1 MSDNAVELAKSGKW
15 IGFGLD
21 KTLAKFDGE
30 PGCEIIDQIGEPIQN
45 MVKFI
50 NDLHK
55 EGYIIKIVTSRVAP
69 VLCGE
74 THAEGCSC
82 GHCEEEA
89 NDLPIFQEPYL
100 SQLGPDGKS
109 FKKTATLFI
118 HEWCDK
124 HLGFRPEVVCSID
137 KNIVGLYSYRVTE
150 TMNDG
155 ETMRNAMKRLMDS
168 NRFLE
173 NHYHRNERKKE
184 LGFMKFMMGMFL
196 ASFIY
201 IGNEIYHDSKKT
213 ERYQAETKM
222 MDAIREYINSKDSE
236 QSTKNLTVEH
246 EFVPG
251 TGLNCTGSVGN
262 VGCCCQKC
270 EKKVQ
275 HATSGIRVRQGRRP
289 VDTKVIL

>member
-89 NDLPIFQEPYL
+89 NDLPAL
-100 SQLGPDGKS
+100 R
-109 FKKTATLFI
+109 
-118 HEWCDK
+118 
-124 HLGFRPEVVCSID
+124 GFVK
-137 KNIVGLYSYRVTE
+137 KNIGVLNQSKSPGL
-150 TMNDG
+150 
-155 ETMRNAMKRLMDS
+155 
-168 NRFLE
+168 
-173 NHYHRNERKKE
+173 
-184 LGFMKFMMGMFL
+184 
-196 ASFIY
+196 I
-201 IGNEIYHDSKKT
+201 
-213 ERYQAETKM
+213 
-222 MDAIREYINSKDSE
+222 AI
-236 QSTKNLTVEH
+236 
-246 EFVPG
+246 
-251 TGLNCTGSVGN
+251 
-262 VGCCCQKC
+262 
-270 EKKVQ
+270 
-275 HATSGIRVRQGRRP
+275 
-289 VDTKVIL
+289 